1 MDKLQE
7 LLSQGFTHFEK
18 AIDSD
23 HAEKIKS
30 HLDECKNGSMGTGVD
45 NFTNGSQIIL
55 YNPQVEK
62 PDLYTTLIE
71 NPLVT
76 SIASSLLQDPYLLSS
91 VAASASTD
99 ADYGR
104 PHLDGRIPISVPEQN
119 THLHTMWCI
128 DDFTIENGSTFFWPG
143 SHKNGTKPDVPTADK
158 LPGGKQLVLPKGSVV
173 LFLGSTWHAIA
184 PNFLRNTRW
193 GVTITYCR
201 WWVKPTFDY
210 SKNENTTFNLKNYR
224 SLLGLNSLPPVPSQ
238 GRFLTLTD

>member
-128 DDFTIENGSTFFWPG
+128 DDFTIENGSTFLARL
-143 SHKNGTKPDVPTADK
+143 S
-158 LPGGKQLVLPKGSVV
+158 
-173 LFLGSTWHAIA
+173 
-184 PNFLRNTRW
+184 
-193 GVTITYCR
+193 
-201 WWVKPTFDY
+201 
-210 SKNENTTFNLKNYR
+210 
-224 SLLGLNSLPPVPSQ
+224 
-238 GRFLTLTD
+238 